1 MTHACPSPEGMGTGV
16 GAEGGGAYLP
26 KGQIATWGDTSPP
39 HTKKTLRVFTHY
51 LAHNKWVCVCHKRWG
66 LGILF
71 YP

>member
-39 HTKKTLRVFTHY
+39 HTKKHFAFSHIISRTTNGFVFVK
-51 LAHNKWVCVCHKRWG
+51 NDG
-66 LGILF
+66 D
-71 YP
+71 